1 MATQGVYCGSAK
13 VRQTRF
19 GDQFEIRM
27 FADEVERLTA
37 YLAAGGLR
45 SARIDV
51 CARREPK
58 DEWTHYLKVNEWT
71 PPAGGPHRENERQA
85 AHRTEPEPAQP
96 ALPVAAQ
103 PPAED
108 DIPF

>member
-1 MATQGVYCGSAK
+1 MATQGIYCGSAK

-19 GDQFEIRM
+19 GDQYEVRM
-27 FADEVERLTA
+27 FRDEVQRLMD
-37 YLAAGGLR
+37 YLDEQGLR

-71 PPAGGPHRENERQA
+71 PPAA
-85 AHRTEPEPAQP
+85 STAEPEPAQP
-96 ALPVAAQ
+96 ARSVAAQ